1 MLPAVLKRA
10 VIPIIVFF
18 AIIGMIAFCAF
29 NNAEESSGEPLVK
42 IGYAAN
48 DDMLTRLAIS
58 YVESMESVKSLC
70 SLEKMTVADGKSRLE
85 EGELSALIVLPEN
98 VVEEILSGSN
108 TPATVYIPKSA
119 ADGAGEGVTG
129 SRIFEELANSGIGML
144 QTAQAQIYAAT
155 DLSAKFEQGER
166 LQSMY
171 DDINRF
177 NLELVGGREKLF
189 KRKLLSATENNSYAV
204 YYAGA
209 FLALLALLAGMF
221 IGGFSK
227 RSRLQQRM
235 IKRRAGVAYAAQL
248 LCRAMAAVPLIMV
261 IFIVPLL
268 LPLLPKVN
276 ELLSYAFSGGNAAEL
291 LTVALMCLLFT
302 AVYAQ
307 LVYQLVEEA
316 QGGFVIFGISAVFQG
331 YMAGCFIPVSL
342 LPDIVIRIGKYL
354 PASYLRTGFMMLF
367 TGNLERFSEVI
378 IGLLAWCAVCFGLA
392 WATMPYLGSEEDLLP
407 VYNKMT
413 HASFKTPLSF
423 VLFKRLLCQKSLWVC
438 LGITVIVSVAVAS
451 AERTSR
457 TRIYAAVYDEA
468 GSFESEL
475 SAYDGLV
482 NFVVCD
488 SEDEVKRL
496 VLSGDAECGYV
507 LPQKLADA
515 FTDSSS
521 RNLITVYEDG
531 DAVTARIVDEVLYG
545 ALFEKEAYSWFAK
558 YMAGGEGFEGLT
570 ESSVYDALRPHMTG
584 ETTFSIDIRRIGTEE
599 TGTDES
605 KGSVTFPVYYAVIA
619 GVLLCA
625 LQGMAQALIDVKK
638 NRFYKRNR
646 IITSAVTIVQ
656 PAMLGAVAGIVTLL
670 LVY

>member
-1 MLPAVLKRA
+1 MLPVVLKRA
-10 VIPIIVFF
+10 VVPIIVFF

-29 NNAEESSGEPLVK
+29 NNVEESSGEPLVR

-108 TPATVYIPKSA
+108 TPATVYLPKSA
-119 ADGAGEGVTG
+119 ANGAGENVTG

-155 DLSAKFEQGER
+155 DLSVKFGQGER

-177 NLELVGGREKLF
+177 NLKLVGGREKLF

-227 RSRLQQRM
+227 RPRLQQRM
-235 IKRRAGVAYAAQL
+235 IKRRAGVTYLMQL
-248 LCRAMAAVPLIMV
+248 LCRAMAALPLIL
-261 IFIVPLL
+261 IILAVPFL
-268 LPLLPKVN
+268 LPLFPKVRD
-276 ELLSYAFSGGNAAEL
+276 LLSYAFSGRNAVEL
-291 LTVALMCLLFT
+291 LAVTMVCLLF
-302 AVYAQ
+302 AAIYAQ

-316 QGGFVIFGISAVFQG
+316 QGALVVFGILAVFQG
-331 YMAGCFIPVSL
+331 YMAGCFIPTPL
-342 LPDIVIRIGKYL
+342 LPDIVIGIGKYL
-354 PASYLRTGFMMLF
+354 PASYLRSGFTMLF
-367 TGNLERFSEVI
+367 TGNMGRFSEAI
-378 IGLLAWCAVCFGLA
+378 TGLLIWCVVCLLLA
-392 WATMPYLGSEEDLLP
+392 WATMPYLGNEDDLIP
-407 VYNKMT
+407 MHKVTYV
-413 HASFKTPLSF
+413 SFKTQLF
-423 VLFKRLLCQKSLWVC
+423 FILFKRIIHQKSLWVC
-438 LGITVIVSVAVAS
+438 LGITVAVSAAVAS
-451 AERTSR
+451 AERASQ
-457 TRIYAAVYDEA
+457 TRIYTAVYDET
-468 GSFESEL
+468 GVFESEL
-475 SAYDGLV
+475 SEYDGLV
-482 NFVVCD
+482 SFVVC
-488 SEDEVKRL
+488 ENEGEVKRL
-496 VLSGDAECGYV
+496 VLSGDVECGYV
-507 LPQKLADA
+507 LPQNLEDA
-515 FTDSSS
+515 FADSNS

-545 ALFEKEAYSWFAK
+545 TLFEKEAYSWFAE
-558 YMAGGEGFEGLT
+558 YMAGCEGFEGLT
-570 ESSVYDALRPHMTG
+570 ESSVYEALRPHMTG
-584 ETTFSIDIRRIGTEE
+584 KTTFRLDIKRIGTEE
-599 TGTDES
+599 AKTDES
-605 KGSVTFPVYYAVIA
+605 MGNVTFPVYYAVIA
-619 GVLLCA
+619 GVFLCTM
-625 LQGMAQALIDVKK
+625 QGMAQVLIDVKK

-646 IITSAVTIVQ
+646 IITSAITIVQ